1 MLRLTSTT
9 RWVIFAII
17 ALACSALTVAAA
29 KYAVA
34 DYWEQSS
41 NPALWLRAAEIE
53 PSNAGNWYR
62 LGRYR
67 QLDFENSDLPLAI
80 SYYERAVR
88 IDPGASSVW
97 LDLGSA
103 YETAG
108 DLARADQAYRKAQED
123 YPISS
128 QVAWEYG
135 NFLLRQ
141 NRTQQAFQQI
151 RRAVSVSPALTPLA
165 VSRCWRG
172 TQDID
177 QILQFALPAT
187 PEAYWGAIEFFVR
200 ADLPVP
206 ATAVWKRL
214 AADKTSFPI
223 SNAFPMLDLLVRSG
237 DAEDARVVWQQALS
251 SAAIAPEYSPAGSL
265 IWNGGFEH
273 DLLNGGL
280 AWQYKTVAGATMS
293 LDQETFHSGNRS
305 LRVVF
310 DGSANVDFSNLWQY
324 VVVEPNT
331 HYRFSVYMRA
341 DDLTTDSGI
350 RFEVYDLKQAKMAA
364 TTTNVVGTQAWTL
377 AQADLT
383 TGRETHLLQIAL
395 RRFQSTMLGNKIRGA
410 GWVDDASLV
419 PLPAS
424 SPDAK

>member
-1 MLRLTSTT
+1 MIVLRLTSTT

-17 ALACSALTVAAA
+17 ALASSALTVAVA

-128 QVAWEYG
+128 QAAWEYG

-187 PEAYWGAIEFFVR
+187 PEAYRGAIEFFVR

-214 AADKTSFPI
+214 AADKI
-223 SNAFPMLDLLVRSG
+223 
-237 DAEDARVVWQQALS
+237 
-251 SAAIAPEYSPAGSL
+251 
-265 IWNGGFEH
+265 
-273 DLLNGGL
+273 
-280 AWQYKTVAGATMS
+280 
-293 LDQETFHSGNRS
+293 
-305 LRVVF
+305 
-310 DGSANVDFSNLWQY
+310 
-324 VVVEPNT
+324 
-331 HYRFSVYMRA
+331 
-341 DDLTTDSGI
+341 
-350 RFEVYDLKQAKMAA
+350 
-364 TTTNVVGTQAWTL
+364 
-377 AQADLT
+377 
-383 TGRETHLLQIAL
+383 
-395 RRFQSTMLGNKIRGA
+395 
-410 GWVDDASLV
+410 
-419 PLPAS
+419 
-424 SPDAK
+424 